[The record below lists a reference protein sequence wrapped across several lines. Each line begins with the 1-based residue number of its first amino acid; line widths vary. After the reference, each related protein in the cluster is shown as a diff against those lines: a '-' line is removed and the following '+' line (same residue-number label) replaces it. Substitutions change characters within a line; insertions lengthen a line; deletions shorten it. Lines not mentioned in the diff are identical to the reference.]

1 MLNFKGAAA
10 KRSPDAIARA
20 AALIG
25 CNIPALEAVIMVEAA
40 ANGFDSEGR
49 PKALFEPHIFYRHL
63 TKLGDKSLLM
73 RAERAGLAYPKWG
86 TQPYPRDSYPRIEA
100 ACAIDEDFALQSTSW
115 GLPQIL
121 GENYGAAG
129 YSSAKEM
136 VLAFMT
142 GEDEQIAAMARFISV
157 NRGMADAL
165 ERLDWR
171 VFKDDYNGP
180 GSDAYVANLERAY
193 RQACGLMAQMPEPK
207 SPASLNKQ
215 IAGQHSAKVI
225 AHSTAAMTIALSA
238 SALPAAAPHASHW
251 WEIALAGTAI
261 VGATLFFGLQALGH
275 AKSAAQFSAAM
286 KDV

>member
-10 KRSPDAIARA
+10 KRSPDVIARA
-20 AALIG
+20 SALIG

-40 ANGFDSEGR
+40 SSGFDSEGR

-63 TKLGDKSLLM
+63 TRLGDKSLLM

-86 TQPYPRDSYPRIEA
+86 AQPYPRDSYPRIEA

-121 GENYGAAG
+121 GENYRAAG
-129 YSSAKEM
+129 YGTAKEM

-165 ERLDWR
+165 
-171 VFKDDYNGP
+171 
-180 GSDAYVANLERAY
+180 
-193 RQACGLMAQMPEPK
+193 
-207 SPASLNKQ
+207 
-215 IAGQHSAKVI
+215 
-225 AHSTAAMTIALSA
+225 
-238 SALPAAAPHASHW
+238 
-251 WEIALAGTAI
+251 
-261 VGATLFFGLQALGH
+261 
-275 AKSAAQFSAAM
+275 
-286 KDV
+286 